1 MIYTYMG
8 SKCNSFDAISEKPY
22 FLDFGGLFCEIEKM
36 LNIYNMVYIGFEIS
50 TPKLTRIN
58 QKTLYMSKNMYRYCT
73 IFAQL
78 GLLHRALSTF
88 IRNDKKPRR

>member
-58 QKTLYMSKNMYRYCT
+58 QKTLYMSKTR
-73 IFAQL
+73 L
-78 GLLHRALSTF
+78 GDFCSLDCNEFLVLV
-88 IRNDKKPRR
+88 